1 MTTKK
6 KSKKASS
13 KAQPS
18 DALLKDLKAVFEKHN
33 WTGGAI
39 GIHPE
44 TVMGGLGLT
53 AEGLDC
59 HPPKQPTEVSIH
71 HPDGT
76 IEKMT
81 VCL

>member
-13 KAQPS
+13 KTHPS
-18 DALLKDLKAVFEKHN
+18 DALLKDLKAVFAKHN

-39 GIHPE
+39 GIHPQ
-44 TVMGGLGLT
+44 TVTGGLGLT
-53 AEGLDC
+53 AEALDC
-59 HPPKQPTEVSIH
+59 HPPKQLTEISIH

-76 IEKMT
+76 IEKKT